1 MTVKTKLTDTQTAV
15 LKATASRP
23 DGNIE
28 PLPPNLRGGART
40 KVIEGLLAR
49 GLVVDA
55 EDQYQITDAGYAAVG
70 KRRPVPKGV
79 QKMDA
84 PDALTKR
91 DPTDAL
97 QELETTPR
105 GIRPGT
111 KLAAIIDAMC
121 HPGGATII
129 QMMADTGWQARTVR
143 GAISGLVRKRLGYEV
158 VTEKG
163 ADGQRAYR
171 IDGLQTT
178 QESAHTAGPF
188 LRVRPAGRTY
198 LEVKVLYSPGK
209 GKS

>member
-1 MTVKTKLTDTQTAV
+1 MTTQAKLTDTQTII
-15 LKATASRP
+15 LKTAAGRA

-49 GLVVDA
+49 GLAADA
-55 EDQYQITDAGYAAVG
+55 DGHILLTDDGYAAVG

-91 DPTDAL
+91 EAIHAL
-97 QELETTPR
+97 QKLEVTSRT
-105 GIRPGT
+105 IRPCT
-111 KLAAIIDAMC
+111 KLAAIIDAMR
-121 HPGGATII
+121 HPGGATIA
-129 QMMADTGWQARTVR
+129 QMMARSGWQAHTVR
-143 GAISGLVRKRLGYEV
+143 GAISGMVRKRLGYEV

-171 IDGLQTT
+171 I
-178 QESAHTAGPF
+178 A
-188 LRVRPAGRTY
+188 
-198 LEVKVLYSPGK
+198 
-209 GKS
+209 